1 MCPALARKI
10 IDKRT
15 AIIDAAVALFARK
28 GFYGTTVPEI
38 AASAGV
44 AIGSIYRYFET
55 KEALVNAAI
64 VERKQA
70 MLETMIAANAAG
82 GDLEARFRRVWRS
95 LVAFA
100 IAHPDDFRFFEM
112 HHHESYLDD
121 ASRAL
126 GARLMG
132 TGVGFMAEIARANQ
146 IGAPTPEVLVSLVW
160 GGLVGLL
167 KSADQG
173 FVKLDPQ
180 LVDAAGLVLWHAVTA
195 GAEAKP
201 DRAANFALS
210 QERKSS

>member
-1 MCPALARKI
+1 MPGLAKQV
-10 IDKRT
+10 IDKRA

-28 GFYGTTVPEI
+28 GFHGTTVPEI
-38 AASAGV
+38 ASEAGV
-44 AIGSIYRYFET
+44 AVGSIYRYFDT
-55 KEALVNAAI
+55 KETLVNAAI

-70 MLETMIAANAAG
+70 MLEIMVAANAAG

-112 HHHESYLDD
+112 HHHESYLDPT
-121 ASRAL
+121 SRAL
-126 GARLMG
+126 GDRLMG
-132 TGVGFMAEIARANQ
+132 VGVTFFDEIARAY
-146 IGAPTPEVLVSLVW
+146 GVASPGPEVLVSLVW

-180 LVDAAGLVLWHAVTA
+180 LVDAAGVVLWHAVTRS
-195 GAEAKP
+195 GASITPSTPIKP
-201 DRAANFALS
+201 
-210 QERKSS
+210 

>member
-1 MCPALARKI
+1 MTALAKRAL
-10 IDKRT
+10 DKRT
-15 AIIDAAVALFARK
+15 AIIDAAVAQFARK

-38 AASAGV
+38 ASEAGV
-44 AIGSIYRYFET
+44 AVGSIYRYFDS

-70 MLETMIAANAAG
+70 MLETMVAANNAG
-82 GDLEARFRRVWRS
+82 GDLETRFRRVWRS

-126 GARLMG
+126 GERVMG
-132 TGVGFMAEIARANQ
+132 VGVGFMDEIARAHRV
-146 IGAPTPEVLVSLVW
+146 GSPSSEVLVSLVW

-167 KSADQG
+167 KGADQG

-180 LVDAAGLVLWHAVTA
+180 LVDAAGLVLWHAVTRG
-195 GAEAKP
+195 GAPLAP
-201 DRAANFALS
+201 STPNAL
-210 QERKSS
+210 